1 MGQREEQASN
11 SGWLRRWDSIR
22 DSLRGVKTRI
32 ASRTTPLDSEETEP
46 VVEASENGSAS
57 PTLTTPAAATP
68 ALALRIASYSLVLM
82 DPDGQ
87 VVWTR
92 EWDSGGVFEF
102 RPHQILLVSC
112 GFTNH
117 TKLETEISEYEIELM
132 TEDGAVV
139 ERFGESFG
147 DSLII
152 PPGES
157 KEFPAEWRM

>member
-1 MGQREEQASN
+1 MKELEQQPPPPNWQRRFDSALTM
-11 SGWLRRWDSIR
+11 LRA
-22 DSLRGVKTRI
+22 V
-32 ASRTTPLDSEETEP
+32 ASRLRSRAGPS
-46 VVEASENGSAS
+46 ARRENGSGS
-57 PTLTTPAAATP
+57 HSRATP
-68 ALALRIASYSLVLM
+68 ALKIAGYSLVLM

-102 RPHQILLVSC
+102 GPRQRLWVFC

-117 TKLETEISEYEIELM
+117 SERETEISEYEIELM
-132 TEDGAVV
+132 GEDGAVV
-139 ERFGESFG
+139 ERFGDSFG

-157 KEFPAEWRM
+157 KHFPAEWRM

>member
-11 SGWLRRWDSIR
+11 TSWLRRWDSIR
-22 DSLRGVKTRI
+22 DSLRAVKSRLGP
-32 ASRTTPLDSEETEP
+32 RTTSLDQEETGS
-46 VVEASENGSAS
+46 VVASENGSALPS
-57 PTLTTPAAATP
+57 QQGQ
-68 ALALRIASYSLVLM
+68 ALRIAGYSLVLM

-102 RPHQILLVSC
+102 GPHQQLLVSC

-117 TKLETEISEYEIELM
+117 TQSQAEISEYEIELM
-132 TEDGAVV
+132 SEDGAVV

-147 DSLII
+147 DFLII
-152 PPGES
+152 PPGAS

>member
-1 MGQREEQASN
+1 MKDTEQPSSTNWLQR
-11 SGWLRRWDSIR
+11 L
-22 DSLRGVKTRI
+22 
-32 ASRTTPLDSEETEP
+32 EP
-46 VVEASENGSAS
+46 VKNIFR
-57 PTLTTPAAATP
+57 AATSKLKSRSTQP
-68 ALALRIASYSLVLM
+68 APEVESQPTPQAQANSALKIAGYSLVLM

-102 RPHQILLVSC
+102 GPHQRLWVFC

-117 TKLETEISEYEIELM
+117 SKRETEISEYEVELM
-132 TEDGAVV
+132 GEDGVVV
-139 ERFGESFG
+139 ERFGNSFG

-157 KEFPAEWRM
+157 KEFPAQWQM